1 MLLKSDG
8 MLSISRYKGGR
19 HWAVREADTGS
30 LVVVTVYRKGA
41 VEVVQR
47 LTGRV
52 PELPRRKQRTAF
64 VYEAKASRETTT

>member
-1 MLLKSDG
+1 MSLT
-8 MLSISRYKGGR
+8 ISRYKGGR

-52 PELPRRKQRTAF
+52 PELPKRRTTREGF
-64 VYEAKASRETTT
+64 VYEAKGETP